1 MKEGLTPQWLEEVDS
16 TNNEIIRREH
26 ELDNLSVVA
35 AVCQTAGRGQ
45 RNNQWLTTP
54 GQNLT
59 FSMLVRFGQDGIPSV
74 KAASQFAISEASAL
88 AVADYLENE
97 GIASVI
103 KWPNDIYA
111 RGRKICGMLIENT
124 LAADE
129 VARSIIGIGVNV
141 NQRDFPP
148 QLANPTS
155 MVLQCGHEFDLRSEL
170 LKLCDILCGRLSL
183 MGPGQHDEYVSRI
196 YRLGV
201 FEEYADCATGLR
213 FMGRIKDVSPSGM
226 LKMETKEGQLK
237 EFAFKEISY
246 II

>member
-1 MKEGLTPQWLEEVDS
+1 
-16 TNNEIIRREH
+16 
-26 ELDNLSVVA
+26 
-35 AVCQTAGRGQ
+35 
-45 RNNQWLTTP
+45 
-54 GQNLT
+54 
-59 FSMLVRFGQDGIPSV
+59 
-74 KAASQFAISEASAL
+74 
-88 AVADYLENE
+88 
-97 GIASVI
+97 
-103 KWPNDIYA
+103 
-111 RGRKICGMLIENT
+111 MLIENT

-129 VARSIIGIGVNV
+129 VTRSIIGIGVNV

-170 LKLCDILCGRLSL
+170 LKLCDILCGRLGL

-226 LKMETKEGQLK
+226 LRVETKEGKLK